1 MFFLVSFV
9 RLHPNPKQLK
19 YKKNCRIVEA
29 AKGKMLSAQLKQ
41 LRFLNI
47 CHRIV
52 RLSPRG
58 GRQMQMTLAEFLF
71 ARNFS
76 TSTKLC
82 SFYNLN
88 SGWKCPDCS
97 FRNFMERSSCRRCGH
112 SPPKASLVSAAL
124 NVWQCSGAAC
134 FKCGIAKPAEIHS
147 LRGEIEADGC
157 WFCAKCGFRNKP
169 IRDACYRCE
178 TKPTDEQQHD
188 IIERSGIWLC
198 SSCGNKNFR
207 SKKECNACKMVRGS
221 SIGIYGQSVRK

>member
-1 MFFLVSFV
+1 MPKFSKYPKIQRHFVPLQCPQFIEFFRFFPSPTSFFEHLPSDRPIV
-9 RLHPNPKQLK
+9 PPRRTPNANDAGGISLCAQFFDVHQ
-19 YKKNCRIVEA
+19 IV
-29 AKGKMLSAQLKQ
+29 
-41 LRFLNI
+41 
-47 CHRIV
+47 
-52 RLSPRG
+52 
-58 GRQMQMTLAEFLF
+58 
-71 ARNFS
+71 
-76 TSTKLC
+76 
-82 SFYNLN
+82 
-88 SGWKCPDCS
+88 CS

-124 NVWQCSGAAC
+124 NVWQCSGCNVMNYNDRAAC